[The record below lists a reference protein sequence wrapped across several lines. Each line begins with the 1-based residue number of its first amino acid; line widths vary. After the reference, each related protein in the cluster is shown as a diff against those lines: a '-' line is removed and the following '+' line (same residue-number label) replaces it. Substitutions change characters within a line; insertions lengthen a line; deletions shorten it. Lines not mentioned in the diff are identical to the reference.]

1 MTKKEKETAMGAAA
15 AGVGAGVGGF
25 GGATA
30 GVLELAA
37 QGAAVTGLTASA
49 VIGAGA
55 IVGGCVA
62 YGLFRFF
69 KKRAKPKPTAPTWV
83 RATVGKS
90 RHLKL
95 VLRSAMQMR
104 SG

>member
-1 MTKKEKETAMGAAA
+1 MIFETRQIAMTKKEKETAMAAAA

-69 KKRAKPKPTAPTWV
+69 KKRAKPKPIA
-83 RATVGKS
+83 
-90 RHLKL
+90 
-95 VLRSAMQMR
+95 
-104 SG
+104 

>member
-1 MTKKEKETAMGAAA
+1 MTEQEKETAIAAAA
-15 AGVGAGVGGF
+15 AGVGASVGGY

-62 YGLFRFF
+62 YGLFRFCL
-69 KKRAKPKPTAPTWV
+69 KRAKPKPL
-83 RATVGKS
+83 G
-90 RHLKL
+90 
-95 VLRSAMQMR
+95 
-104 SG
+104 

>member
-1 MTKKEKETAMGAAA
+1 MTKKEKETALAAAA
-15 AGVGAGVGGF
+15 AGVGVGVGGF

-30 GVLELAA
+30 GVLEPAA
-37 QGAAVTGLTASA
+37 QGAAVSGLTASA

-69 KKRAKPKPTAPTWV
+69 KKRANPKPIA
-83 RATVGKS
+83 
-90 RHLKL
+90 
-95 VLRSAMQMR
+95 
-104 SG
+104 

>member
-1 MTKKEKETAMGAAA
+1 MTNKEKETAIAAAA

-37 QGAAVTGLTASA
+37 QGAAVSVFTASA

-55 IVGGCVA
+55 IFGGCVA
-62 YGLFRFF
+62 YGLFRFL
-69 KKRAKPKPTAPTWV
+69 KKRTKPKPVA
-83 RATVGKS
+83 
-90 RHLKL
+90 
-95 VLRSAMQMR
+95 
-104 SG
+104 